1 MRLGLTGQNRGDN
14 SPVRRRSTGLGEEPV
29 EWPGLI
35 SVHAK
40 VECAKRS

>member
-1 MRLGLTGQNRGDN
+1 MRLGLTGENRGDN
-14 SPVRRRSTGLGEEPV
+14 SPVRGESAGLGKGPV

-40 VECAKRS
+40 VECATRS